1 MNRTTI
7 KRNIESLLEK
17 LRQHERVYKR
27 EDLSVSL
34 LAVSKK
40 QSIDYIRTA
49 YKNGLTHFGESYV
62 NEAIEK
68 IDRLKDCQI
77 TWHFIGPIQAN
88 KTKLLAENFDWIQS
102 VDRAKIA
109 HRLNNQRPIEKK
121 PLNVCI
127 QVKISD
133 EPSKSG
139 ISMSQLRPLCALV
152 DSLPQL
158 QLLGLMAIPAPNTDF
173 MAQQSAYEPLKK
185 TFTQLKTEF
194 LTLDTFSIGMSGD
207 FEAAIAQNSTLVRIG
222 TSLFGKR
229 SDSV

>member
-1 MNRTTI
+1 MWFALQADIALAMELPEPADPEITRMEFDMKDQLVRQTIMTTQEDVTEL
-7 KRNIESLLEK
+7 K
-17 LRQHERVYKR
+17 
-27 EDLSVSL
+27 EDLNR
-34 LAVSKK
+34 
-40 QSIDYIRTA
+40 I
-49 YKNGLTHFGESYV
+49 E
-62 NEAIEK
+62 EK
-68 IDRLKDCQI
+68 IDKLKDCQI

-158 QLLGLMAIPAPNTDF
+158 QLRGLMAIPAPNTDF

>member
-1 MNRTTI
+1 M
-7 KRNIESLLEK
+7 
-17 LRQHERVYKR
+17 
-27 EDLSVSL
+27 
-34 LAVSKK
+34 
-40 QSIDYIRTA
+40 
-49 YKNGLTHFGESYV
+49 
-62 NEAIEK
+62 
-68 IDRLKDCQI
+68 
-77 TWHFIGPIQAN
+77 
-88 KTKLLAENFDWIQS
+88 AENFDWIQS

-139 ISMSQLRPLCALV
+139 ISMSQLRPLCALI

-158 QLLGLMAIPAPNTDF
+158 QLRGLMAIPAPNTDF
-173 MAQQSAYEPLKK
+173 MAQQLAYEPLKK
-185 TFTQLKTEF
+185 AFTQLKTEF

>member
-1 MNRTTI
+1 VSNITI
-7 KRNIESLLEK
+7 KKNVESLLAK
-17 LRQHERVYKR
+17 LRQHEQVYKR
-27 EDLSVSL
+27 EDFSVSL

-40 QSIDYIRTA
+40 QPIDCIRTA
-49 YKNGLTHFGESYV
+49 YENGLTHFGESYV

-109 HRLNNQRPIEKK
+109 HRLNNQRPIKKK

-139 ISMSQLRPLCALV
+139 ISMSQLRPLCTLV
-152 DSLPQL
+152 DSLPRL
-158 QLLGLMAIPAPNTDF
+158 QLRGLMAIPAPKTDF
-173 MAQQSAYEPLKK
+173 LAQQSAYEPLKD

-222 TSLFGKR
+222 TSLFGER